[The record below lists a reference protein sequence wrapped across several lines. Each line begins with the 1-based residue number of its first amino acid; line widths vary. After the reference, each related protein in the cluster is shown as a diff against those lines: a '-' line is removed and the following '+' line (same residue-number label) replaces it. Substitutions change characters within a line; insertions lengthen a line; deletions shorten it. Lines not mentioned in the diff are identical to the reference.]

1 MIVAET
7 ERLSIR
13 RFDTADAPFILT
25 LLNTPGWLQFIG
37 DKHIKTLNDAENYI
51 ISGPVKSYKKF
62 GFGLYLVSLKHHGT
76 PIGMCGLI
84 QRAELEDID
93 IGFAFLPE
101 HGGSGY
107 AIESVEAM
115 ISYAKTNLKISRL
128 VAITLPENKSCIRL
142 LEKAGLQFEKTV
154 RFPGEDEVLMLL
166 AKNL

>member
-13 RFDTADAPFILT
+13 RFDTEDAPFILA

-62 GFGLYLVSLKHHGT
+62 GFGLYLVSLKHNNT

-84 QRAELEDID
+84 QRAELKDID

-101 HGGSGY
+101 HGGKGY
-107 AIESVEAM
+107 ALESVEAM
-115 ISYAKTNLKISRL
+115 MVHAKNLKITRL
-128 VAITLPENKSCIRL
+128 VAITLPENKPCLRL
-142 LEKAGLQFEKTV
+142 LEKAGMRFEKTV
-154 RFPGEDEVLMLL
+154 KFPAEDEVLMLL